1 MIEPLKSTSR
11 ITIIGVMPPLV
22 GPLPSAENHEPIR
35 LPMPGPL
42 SQRLVSRSV
51 PQIAQPAANGLTGS
65 RQFGQRLRSGIAH
78 RIARSAEIRNRT
90 FVRIPGV
97 ENVWDYPRP
106 PAVEPC
112 TRRVR
117 VELSGVVL
125 ADSEHALRV
134 LETSHPP
141 AIYVPP
147 QHVHGLTPSRARS
160 TWCEFKG
167 VARYWD
173 AGDARAVAW
182 SYPDPSPGYEALR
195 DHVSFYPGRVDAAYL
210 DDERVLAQAGDF
222 YGGWITAD
230 LAGPFKGAPGT
241 LGW

>member
-1 MIEPLKSTSR
+1 MEL
-11 ITIIGVMPPLV
+11 G
-22 GPLPSAENHEPIR
+22 
-35 LPMPGPL
+35 
-42 SQRLVSRSV
+42 
-51 PQIAQPAANGLTGS
+51 
-65 RQFGQRLRSGIAH
+65 GI
-78 RIARSAEIRNRT
+78 
-90 FVRIPGV
+90 
-97 ENVWDYPRP
+97 
-106 PAVEPC
+106 
-112 TRRVR
+112 
-117 VELSGVVL
+117 VL
-125 ADSEHALRV
+125 ADSERALRV

-147 QHVHGLTPSRARS
+147 QHVRGLTPSRARS

-167 VARYWD
+167 AARYWD
-173 AGDARAVAW
+173 AGGVRAVAW
-182 SYPDPSPGYEALR
+182 SYPDPSPGYETLR